1 MKGATSSRKVVP
13 VANKFAILEETM
25 EDMDQN
31 QQATVMKK
39 AREVQ
44 MRDQNSPILTKK
56 QDIRL
61 PTTKLNHKPARFTP
75 G

>member
-31 QQATVMKK
+31 QQATVMKE
-39 AREVQ
+39 AGEVQ
-44 MRDQNSPILTKK
+44 
-56 QDIRL
+56 IRSS
-61 PTTKLNHKPARFTP
+61 TTKLNHKAPIFNPSA
-75 G
+75 